1 MSLSRIY
8 TRRIREIQQKR
19 LCRLLQLSNMKFK
32 LSIPSFRWVGSQCE
46 VSEKDV

>member
-8 TRRIREIQQKR
+8 TRRIREIQQK
-19 LCRLLQLSNMKFK
+19 LSNMKFK